1 MSPIK
6 KIILLLLMQCSF
18 FNPLICD
25 FAEEL
30 EGFTDDKASLE
41 KKDNDG
47 PAPCSDTTNL
57 EALTILVFGSPTAS
71 ILSDCDIY
79 QKTNEV
85 NKRPI
90 TTLPIFNLYHLEHAC
105 QDLVLKFNLFGNVCT
120 KEFYSNNHPHLR
132 SYITINTPCII
143 DKLEKS
149 LTTVDQVP
157 LIKKI
162 SKLVGNIKLE
172 ERRVGIMTQIFK
184 NYKHC
189 SLEFDIPFF
198 YQERNIRPTE
208 AEEYNLKRELT
219 PPGGDVDSKAIEKEF
234 LQHVVSDKIGFGDM
248 RIRLAFP
255 FIHDS
260 NFCAKLGM
268 QTTLPTTFCL
278 KKGLLGSDFRGD
290 LNTPKINLKLISCLG
305 NKALMEDEEAKE
317 ELIALLK
324 PIGFDALDRFG
335 AMVLDS
341 PLGNHRHFTAGLFFE
356 SRIKIQEG
364 VAIFSNLSYE
374 YTFPHVEKRFFLK
387 IKNLDLAKF
396 EKDIA
401 DGNEEAAT
409 QDMKQLNQALVE
421 TLFPGLYKT
430 DIFPKNSVQ
439 FTIGTNFRIREW
451 DFNIGYDA
459 WWQQK
464 EKIGSICGIDPCKN
478 LKVAKGQNIGSVQ
491 NKLFGSFGYNKIQK
505 DYDWSLSLFGEY
517 AIATKGIGK
526 DFTIA
531 GRFEINF

>member
-6 KIILLLLMQCSF
+6 KITLLFIMQFSF
-18 FNPLICD
+18 FNNILCD
-25 FAEEL
+25 FASEL
-30 EGFTDDKASLE
+30 EDFTDDKAALQ
-41 KKDNDG
+41 KKDSDS
-47 PAPCSDTTNL
+47 PANCAETKNVDVL
-57 EALTILVFGSPTAS
+57 GILLTANVAS
-71 ILSDCDIY
+71 ILAECDIY
-79 QKTNEV
+79 QKTSGV

-120 KEFYSNNHPHLR
+120 KEFYTDDHPHLR
-132 SYITINTPCII
+132 SYLTIQTPCII

-149 LTTVDQVP
+149 FLTKDFLPQ
-157 LIKKI
+157 IIKI
-162 SKLVGNIKLE
+162 SDLVGRIKLE
-172 ERRVGIMTQIFK
+172 ERRVGLMTQIFK

-208 AEEYNLKRELT
+208 AEEYDLKEALT
-219 PPGGDVDSKAIEKEF
+219 PAGGDIDSKQIEKEF
-234 LQHVVSDKIGFGDM
+234 KKHVISDKIGFGDM

-260 NFCAKLGM
+260 NFCAKLGI

-278 KKGLLGSDFRGD
+278 KKGLMGSDFREN
-290 LNTPKINLKLISCLG
+290 LHTPKIDLRLLTCLAQQAFIM
-305 NKALMEDEEAKE
+305 KDIAAQE

-341 PLGNHRHFTAGLFFE
+341 PLGNHRHFTAGVFFE
-356 SRIKIQEG
+356 PRIRLHEG
-364 VAIFSNLSYE
+364 VTLFANLSYE
-374 YTFPHVEKRFFLK
+374 YIFPHVEKRFFLK
-387 IKNLDLAKF
+387 IKNLDLEKF
-396 EKDIA
+396 KKDVE
-401 DGNEEAAT
+401 DNNEEAAT
-409 QDMKQLNQALVE
+409 KDMRQLNQALIE
-421 TLFPGLYKT
+421 TLFPNLYQT
-430 DIFPKNSVQ
+430 DIFPKNSLQ
-439 FTIGTNFRIREW
+439 CTIGTNFRIREW
-451 DFNIGYDA
+451 DFNFGYDV

-464 EKIGSICGIDPCKN
+464 EKIGSTCGINPCKN
-478 LKVAKGQNIGSVQ
+478 LKIEKSENVGSLQ
-491 NKLFGSFGYNKIQK
+491 NKLFGSFGYNQIKK
-505 DYDWSLSLFGEY
+505 DYDWSLSLFAED
-517 AIATKGIGK
+517 AIATTGIGK